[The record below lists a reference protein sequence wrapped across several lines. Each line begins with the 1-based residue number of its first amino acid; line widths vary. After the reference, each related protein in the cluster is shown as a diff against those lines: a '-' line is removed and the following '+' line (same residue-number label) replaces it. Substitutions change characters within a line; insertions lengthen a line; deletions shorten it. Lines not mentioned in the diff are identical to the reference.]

1 MFRAFARH
9 AARSVDSNSSLIA
22 ALNRAQG
29 LIWFDL
35 DGKILDANENFLSV
49 VGYRLE
55 EIQGQMHRIFV
66 TPEFANSAEYKQFW
80 NKLSRGEVISDTFS
94 RIGKNGKKV
103 WIEASYNPVFDAE
116 GKPVMVV
123 KFAVDVTAAKEKAA
137 DAAGQLMAISTA
149 QAVIEFD
156 LHGKIL
162 AVNDNFCATMGY
174 SPTELIGQHHS
185 LFMPKDVI
193 GTAAYRAFW
202 EELGQGKYQAGEFRR
217 LSKTGAIRWLQANY
231 SPILDTAGKVYK
243 VVKYAVDI
251 TADKNR
257 AAENAGQMAAIS
269 KVQAV
274 IEFDLE
280 GKILTANENFCTTM
294 GYSLDEIRG
303 QRHAIFVDQKV
314 ALSDEYRTFW
324 ENLRKGEFQSG
335 EFRRLGK
342 DGREVWIRGSY
353 NPILDS
359 EGRPFKVVKYATD
372 STPRKTAIDV
382 MQLALSELADGN
394 LTAQITTALASEFD
408 SLRQNFNMAS
418 DKLNAV
424 MMGVV
429 DHAATIQNET
439 SEISQA
445 SDNLS
450 RRTEQQAATLEE
462 TAAAIDQLTAS
473 VRSASELSAL
483 ASKMVADAKQS
494 AEKSGVVVRDAV
506 KAMDEIADSSTKISK
521 ITSVIDEI
529 AFQTNLLALNAGVE
543 AARAGEAGRGFAVVA
558 SEVRALAQRSSDA
571 AREIAALISASS
583 SQVSRGVG
591 LVGQAGRALQEID
604 AAVSEIHL
612 RVTEIATSSQ
622 EQASGLA
629 EINLAV
635 NQLDQVTQQNAAMFE
650 ETNAA
655 TGNLTREAVEL
666 AQSTAVFTTGLSGSG
681 AVGYPGVANRA
692 PRARLRAA
700 G

>member
-1 MFRAFARH
+1 
-9 AARSVDSNSSLIA
+9 
-22 ALNRAQG
+22 
-29 LIWFDL
+29 
-35 DGKILDANENFLSV
+35 
-49 VGYRLE
+49 
-55 EIQGQMHRIFV
+55 
-66 TPEFANSAEYKQFW
+66 
-80 NKLSRGEVISDTFS
+80 
-94 RIGKNGKKV
+94 
-103 WIEASYNPVFDAE
+103 
-116 GKPVMVV
+116 
-123 KFAVDVTAAKEKAA
+123 
-137 DAAGQLMAISTA
+137 
-149 QAVIEFD
+149 
-156 LHGKIL
+156 
-162 AVNDNFCATMGY
+162 
-174 SPTELIGQHHS
+174 
-185 LFMPKDVI
+185 
-193 GTAAYRAFW
+193 
-202 EELGQGKYQAGEFRR
+202 
-217 LSKTGAIRWLQANY
+217 
-231 SPILDTAGKVYK
+231 
-243 VVKYAVDI
+243 
-251 TADKNR
+251 
-257 AAENAGQMAAIS
+257 MAAIS

-294 GYSLDEIRG
+294 GYSIDEIRG
-303 QRHAIFVDQKV
+303 QRHAMFIDANQ
-314 ALSDEYRTFW
+314 ASSEEYRSFW
-324 ENLRKGEFQSG
+324 QKLRQGEFQSG
-335 EFRRLGK
+335 EFKRLGK
-342 DGREVWIRGSY
+342 GGREVWIRGSY

-372 STPRKTAIDV
+372 STPRKNAIDV
-382 MQLALSELADGN
+382 MQLALSELAEGN
-394 LTAQITTALASEFD
+394 LTAQIATALSGEFD

-418 DKLNAV
+418 EKLNAV

-429 DHAATIQNET
+429 EHAATIQNET

-506 KAMDEIADSSTKISK
+506 KAMDEIADSSSKISK

-558 SEVRALAQRSSDA
+558 SEVRALAQRSSEA
-571 AREIAALISASS
+571 AREIAELISASS
-583 SQVSRGVG
+583 SQVTRGVG
-591 LVGQAGRALQEID
+591 LVGQAGRALEAID
-604 AAVSEIHL
+604 GAVSEIHL
-612 RVTEIATSSQ
+612 RVTEIATSSR
-622 EQASGLA
+622 EQATGLA

-666 AQSTAVFTTGLSGSG
+666 AQSTALFRTGASAQSAAQPAAGTRR
-681 AVGYPGVANRA
+681 PGNTWM
-692 PRARLRAA
+692 RAA
-700 G
+700 S